1 MSSPKACPG
10 LTGGLTTSR
19 TGAKLHGFSDYEKT
33 GLIIYIA
40 KEMGMAC
47 REDLLR
53 RFFLSLD
60 NMDWSRSR
68 DYSMGNFGQLLI
80 LKVENLKTS
89 SHLDLI

>member
-1 MSSPKACPG
+1 
-10 LTGGLTTSR
+10 
-19 TGAKLHGFSDYEKT
+19 
-33 GLIIYIA
+33 
-40 KEMGMAC
+40 MAC